1 MATKV
6 SSDISTNVDIT
17 ARKNDSFYL
26 QVTITNSDSTPFD
39 LTDFTSIELSI
50 KNPNNVEVKRFYRG
64 HVANINTDEVNKAA
78 SVSYGT
84 PTEGVI
90 TINVPAVTVVL
101 EPSLS
106 AGTYN
111 NMNIL
116 VGSYPYTLKI
126 TSATETHTVLHGK
139 FKVVD

>member
-26 QVTITNSDSTPFD
+26 QATITNSDSTPFD
-39 LTDFTSIELSI
+39 LTGFYTIIFSI
-50 KNPNNVEVKRFYRG
+50 KNSNNVEVKRFYRTG
-64 HVANINTDEVNKAA
+64 SASADTTEVLKAA
-78 SVSYGT
+78 SISYGT

-90 TINVPAVTVVL
+90 TINVPSTTTVD
-101 EPSLS
+101 SGDN

-126 TSATETHTVLHGK
+126 TSTTETHTVLHGK